1 LNAGNASSILAGQQV
16 TLSAGTRLGPYEI
29 VAFLGAGGMGE
40 VYRARDARLG
50 RDVDGRR
57 SGRNSGCPTPPAC
70 RRSAPILV
78 GPDGKSYVY
87 SYRRVLSDLYLIEG
101 LR

>member
-1 LNAGNASSILAGQQV
+1 VPDPAGV
-16 TLSAGTRLGPYEI
+16 SAIG
-29 VAFLGAGGMGE
+29 
-40 VYRARDARLG
+40 
-50 RDVDGRR
+50 
-57 SGRNSGCPTPPAC
+57 
-70 RRSAPILV
+70 PILV